1 MSRSHDHTHDD
12 QTHDD
17 QDFFRQ
23 AMADVKPIAKPDR
36 IQTSKNRDRLNELA
50 RRQAAVAD
58 AEVSADG
65 LTGGEEHI
73 EMLSPFDVLEYKRPG
88 IQNGVYRNLR
98 LGKYGIEARLDL
110 HRHTVEMAR
119 NALSQFI
126 KDCLQHEVRCAL
138 ITHGKG
144 EGRAQPPIIKSCLAH
159 WLPQL
164 PEVQAFHSA
173 QKQHGGTGAT
183 YVMLKKS
190 ERKRQDD
197 LERHQKRR
205 G

>member
-1 MSRSHDHTHDD
+1 MSTKHTDH
-12 QTHDD
+12 
-17 QDFFRQ
+17 DFFRQ
-23 AMADVKPIAKPDR
+23 AMADVKPISRPDR
-36 IQTSKNRDRLNELA
+36 IELKQSKDRLNQSA
-50 RRQAAVAD
+50 RREAAM
-58 AEVSADG
+58 AEAIVERSG

-73 EMLSPFDVLEYKRPG
+73 EMLSPFDILEFKRPG

-98 LGKYGIEARLDL
+98 LGKYSLDARLDL

-119 NALSQFI
+119 RALYQFVQ
-126 KDCLQHEVRCAL
+126 DCLAQEVRCAL
-138 ITHGKG
+138 ISHGKG
-144 EGRAQPPIIKSCLAH
+144 EGREQPPILKSCLAH

-173 QKQHGGTGAT
+173 QKHHGGTGAT

-190 ERKRQDD
+190 DRKRQDD

>member
-1 MSRSHDHTHDD
+1 MSRPT
-12 QTHDD
+12 DD
-17 QDFFRQ
+17 QDFFRSAMSDVRPINKQ
-23 AMADVKPIAKPDR
+23 ANRVALKKAAD
-36 IQTSKNRDRLNELA
+36 TLNQAA
-50 RRQAAVAD
+50 RRQAAIEQ
-58 AEVSADG
+58 EVVDLSG

-73 EMLSPFDVLEYKRPG
+73 EMLSPFDVLDYKRPG

-98 LGKYGIEARLDL
+98 LGKYNIEARLDL

-119 NALSQFI
+119 TALYQFLQ
-126 KDCLQHEVRCAL
+126 DCLQHDIRCA
-138 ITHGKG
+138 IISHGKG
-144 EGRAQPPIIKSCLAH
+144 EGREQPPVIKSCIAH

-164 PEVQAFHSA
+164 SEVQAFHSA

-190 ERKRQDD
+190 DRKRQDD

>member
-1 MSRSHDHTHDD
+1 MSRSNDD
-12 QTHDD
+12 QE
-17 QDFFRQ
+17 FFRE
-23 AMADVKPIAKPDR
+23 AMSDVKPIAK
-36 IQTSKNRDRLNELA
+36 KANRVALQKASDTLNHAA
-50 RRQAAVAD
+50 RRQ
-58 AEVSADG
+58 SATQQPISESDG

-73 EMLSPFDVLEYKRPG
+73 EMLSPLDILAFKRPG

-98 LGKYGIEARLDL
+98 LGKYAIEARLDL

-119 NALSQFI
+119 RALSQFI
-126 KDCLQHEVRCAL
+126 QDCVQHDIRCA
-138 ITHGKG
+138 IISHGKG
-144 EGRAQPPIIKSCLAH
+144 EGRDQPPVIKSCIAH

-164 PEVQAFHSA
+164 DDVQAFHSA
-173 QKQHGGTGAT
+173 QKQHGSTGAT

-190 ERKRQDD
+190 ERKRQED

>member
-1 MSRSHDHTHDD
+1 M
-12 QTHDD
+12 
-17 QDFFRQ
+17 
-23 AMADVKPIAKPDR
+23 
-36 IQTSKNRDRLNELA
+36 
-50 RRQAAVAD
+50 
-58 AEVSADG
+58 
-65 LTGGEEHI
+65 
-73 EMLSPFDVLEYKRPG
+73 
-88 IQNGVYRNLR
+88 YRNLR
-98 LGKYGIEARLDL
+98 LGKYNIEARLDL

-119 NALSQFI
+119 TALYQFVQ
-126 KDCLQHEVRCAL
+126 DCLQHDIRCAI

-144 EGRAQPPIIKSCLAH
+144 EGRDQPPIIKSCIAH

-190 ERKRQDD
+190 ERKRQED